1 MIPYRTPDADLVA
14 ELERRKQIALNPFT
28 GKTLWYPSRQALEVS
43 YALEGTLAAVGDDA
57 VYFMRLGGVWQQV
70 RFGSP

>member
-1 MIPYRTPDADLVA
+1 MTPYRTPDPDLVA
-14 ELERRKQIALNPFT
+14 ELERRKQISLKPFT
-28 GKTLWYPSRQALEVS
+28 ASTLWYPSRLALEAS

-57 VYFMRLGGVWQQV
+57 AYFMRLGGVWQQV